1 MNVQRADRL
10 SRLSP
15 LVFAEARRM
24 VREARARGVD
34 VISLGLGD
42 PDQPPPAHVVEALT
56 RAVAN
61 PGNHRYPTGG
71 TKGMPRFCEAVASWY
86 QRRFGVSLDP
96 VTEVRALIGS
106 KEGNH
111 HLALGVLNPGDL
123 VILSDPGYP
132 VYESAAII
140 AGARVVHVPLRKE
153 NGFLLDFD
161 EIPPYVAR
169 QAKLLWLNYPNNP
182 TTAVAP
188 LEFYER
194 AVDFAD
200 RYGILLVNDNPYA
213 EIAFDGIRVPSILEI
228 SGAREIAVEF
238 NSLSKTY
245 NMAGWRI
252 GTAVGNAALI
262 AAMAQVKESADVG
275 IFDPVQHAAI
285 AALEGPQDVIAR
297 NVATYR
303 RRRDLVIE
311 TLHRVGIPAE
321 PPKATFYVWAPV
333 PVGMTSAEFVARLF
347 ELTGVLVTPGSGYG
361 AHGEGF
367 VRLSLG
373 VPDDRLVE
381 AMQRLR
387 AVSVDLVQA
396 RTG

>member
-1 MNVQRADRL
+1 MNVHKANRL
-10 SRLSP
+10 SGLSP
-15 LVFAEARRM
+15 LVFAETRRM

-56 RAVAN
+56 RAVAD

-71 TKGMPRFCEAVASWY
+71 TKGMPRLCEAVASWY
-86 QRRFGVSLDP
+86 ERRFGVSVDP
-96 VTEVRALIGS
+96 VTEVHSLIGS

-111 HLALGVLNPGDL
+111 HLALGVLDPGDL

-132 VYESAAII
+132 AYESAAVI
-140 AGARVVHVPLRKE
+140 AGAHVAHIPLRKE
-153 NGFLLDFD
+153 NGFLIDFA
-161 EIPPYVAR
+161 EIPPNVAR

-194 AVDFAD
+194 AVEFAY
-200 RYGILLVNDNPYA
+200 RYDILLVNDNPYS

-228 SGAREIAVEF
+228 SGAKEIAIEF

-252 GTAVGNAALI
+252 GTAVGNAELI
-262 AAMAQVKESADVG
+262 AAMAKVKETADVG
-275 IFDPVQHAAI
+275 VFDPIQHAAI
-285 AALEGPQDVIAR
+285 AALEGPQGVVAR
-297 NVATYR
+297 NVAIYR
-303 RRRDLVIE
+303 RRRDLIIE
-311 TLHRVGIPAE
+311 TLHDAGIAAE

-333 PVGMTSAEFVARLF
+333 PVGITSVEFVGRLF
-347 ELTGVLVTPGSGYG
+347 ELTGVLVTPGTGYG
-361 AHGEGF
+361 THGEGF

-373 VPDDRLVE
+373 VPDDRLAE
-381 AMQRLR
+381 ATRRLR
-387 AVSVDLVQA
+387 SVLVDIAHA